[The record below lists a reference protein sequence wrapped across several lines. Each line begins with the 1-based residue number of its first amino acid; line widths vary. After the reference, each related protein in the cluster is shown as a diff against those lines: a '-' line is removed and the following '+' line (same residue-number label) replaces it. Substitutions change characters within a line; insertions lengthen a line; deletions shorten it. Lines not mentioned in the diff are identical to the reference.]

1 MSHTNLHHSL
11 GWYGR
16 PLCRH
21 FLAIV
26 FTRTFLGCSASGSA
40 APLSLRWAL
49 AATGAGQVEVIGWW
63 PNELSSV
70 FEWQSVS
77 AELHARGMERVRFLI
92 TDDPT
97 FSEAAF
103 QGGSAIVLGAD
114 CTPEG
119 LPSIGLAARHRRA
132 IEQANSLANS
142 INASIVRRLKRK
154 APLGCAADALEVATH
169 SLLKAQRRIDAS
181 PVAASLNNRTSI
193 PHAVRPPAS
202 ARGKTSPAM
211 TRLLI
216 S

>member
-21 FLAIV
+21 YLAIV
-26 FTRTFLGCSASGSA
+26 FTRTVLGCSVGGNA

-49 AATGAGQVEVIGWW
+49 AATGEGQAEVIGWW
-63 PNELSSV
+63 PNELPSV

-77 AELHARGMERVRFLI
+77 AELHARGIEQVRVLI

-97 FSEAAF
+97 VSEAAF
-103 QGGSAIVLGAD
+103 RGGSAIVLGAG

-119 LPSIGLAARHRRA
+119 LPSIGLAARHRKA
-132 IEQANSLANS
+132 IEQAISSANS

-154 APLGCAADALEVATH
+154 APLGCAADAIEAATH
-169 SLLKAQRRIDAS
+169 SLLQAQRRIDAS
-181 PVAASLNNRTSI
+181 AVAVSLSDRASV
-193 PHAVRPPAS
+193 PHSVRPLAS
-202 ARGKTSPAM
+202 ARRTSSLAIAKG
-211 TRLLI
+211 LI